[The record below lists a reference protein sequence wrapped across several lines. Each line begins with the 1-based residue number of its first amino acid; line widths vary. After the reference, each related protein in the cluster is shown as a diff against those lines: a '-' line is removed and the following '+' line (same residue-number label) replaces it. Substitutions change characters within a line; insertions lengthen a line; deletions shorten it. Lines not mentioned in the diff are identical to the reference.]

1 MRLKDIGIGYKI
13 LVLVVIGIIGM
24 VSLGISSYLGMS
36 KASDDLDNMYSR
48 KLQATR
54 LLGTEISLMRA
65 VKVSAVEYILEPN
78 DTKIEESI
86 DVNVK
91 KYESYWSEYRPL
103 GMRADKAAAEIP
115 NTEAKWA
122 EFKQGVEESRR
133 LMKAGKKQE
142 AWEKFRKVEM
152 TTAEDLLKSLQALRK
167 VADDNAEIL
176 NTEIKA
182 SNTHHIEF
190 SFTVNILALA
200 ILIGLAVFIIRDI
213 TSSLHRGVA
222 ICNAMKNGD
231 FRTNGLHSVDRG
243 DELGMMANALFGMRH
258 ELNGLM
264 RNVSQSAE
272 QLAASSEE
280 LTASSNQAAQAST
293 QVAQS
298 AAEVVTTVEDQ
309 QKAVGN
315 SNESVARVQSAV
327 ANVKEQ
333 SRLVADNSA
342 SAAERAAAGSVA
354 INDSVEQIR
363 SVEHTVNG
371 SAEVVDRLGE
381 RSKEIGEIV
390 DTMAGIAE
398 QTNLL
403 ALNAAIEAARAGE
416 HGRGFTVVAEEVGKL
431 AHESQESAEKIAR
444 LIKDIQQ
451 DTADAVDSMK
461 SGREA
466 VVSGARSVEE
476 LRSMFEEINGL
487 VKGVSNQ
494 IQTVDEA
501 VDAMTQEA
509 NAIMGE
515 VNNIS
520 GYSNKV
526 ASEMQA
532 VSAATEEQSASAEEI
547 ASASDSLAVLAQKQQ
562 ETLSHFR
569 F

>member
-1 MRLKDIGIGYKI
+1 MRLKDVRIGYKI
-13 LVLVVIGIIGM
+13 MVLVIIGIIGM
-24 VSLGISSYLGMS
+24 ISLGLSSYQGMS

-65 VKVSAVEYILEPN
+65 VKVSTVEYILEPN
-78 DTKIEESI
+78 DAKVEESI
-86 DVNVK
+86 DVNIQ

-115 NTEAKWA
+115 NTEAKWN
-122 EFKQGVEESRR
+122 EFKQGVQEARR
-133 LMKAGKKQE
+133 LVKEGKKEE
-142 AWEKFRKVEM
+142 AWKYFRKVEL
-152 TTAEDLLKSLQALRK
+152 TTAEDLLKSQQALRK
-167 VADDNAEIL
+167 VADDNADIL
-176 NTEIKA
+176 NTEIKE
-182 SNTHHIEF
+182 SNTNHIEF
-190 SFTVNILALA
+190 SFMVNLVALAL
-200 ILIGLAVFIIRDI
+200 LVGLATVIIRDI

-222 ICNAMKNGD
+222 ICEAMKKGD
-231 FRTNGLHSVDRG
+231 FRTDGVNHVDRG
-243 DELGMMANALFGMRH
+243 DELGAMANALFAMRK
-258 ELNGLM
+258 ELNELM
-264 RNVSQSAE
+264 RSVSESSE

-280 LTASSNQAAQAST
+280 LTASSNQSAQAST

-298 AAEVVTTVEDQ
+298 AGDVVNTVENQ
-309 QKAVGN
+309 QKAVAN

-327 ANVKEQ
+327 AHVKEQ
-333 SRLVADNSA
+333 SRKVADNSA
-342 SAAERAAAGSVA
+342 SAAERAEAGSVS
-354 INDSVEQIR
+354 IDDSVEQIK
-363 SVEHTVNG
+363 SAEETVKD
-371 SAEVVDRLGE
+371 SAEVVDRLGV
-381 RSKEIGEIV
+381 RSREIGEIV

-431 AHESQESAEKIAR
+431 AHESQESAEKIAQ
-444 LIKDIQQ
+444 LIKGIQQ
-451 DTADAVDSMK
+451 DTEAAVKSMQ

-466 VVSGARSVEE
+466 VVSGARSVED
-476 LRSMFEEINGL
+476 LRTMFDEINTL

-509 NAIMGE
+509 NSIMDE

-520 GYSNKV
+520 GYSNQV
-526 ASEMQA
+526 SSEMQA
-532 VSAATEEQSASAEEI
+532 VSAATEEQSASTEEI

-562 ETLSHFR
+562 ETLSHFK

>member
-1 MRLKDIGIGYKI
+1 MRLKDVRIGYKI

-65 VKVSAVEYILEPN
+65 VKVSISEHIFVPEDA
-78 DTKIEESI
+78 KIEASI
-86 DVNVK
+86 DENIK
-91 KYESYWSEYRPL
+91 KYESYWAEYKPL

-115 NTEAKWA
+115 NTEQKWA
-122 EFKQGVEESRR
+122 EFKQGVLESQR

-142 AWEKFRKVEM
+142 AWEHYRKIET
-152 TTAEDLLKSLQALRK
+152 TTAEDLLKSLQDLRK

-176 NTEIKA
+176 NEEIKA

-190 SFTVNILALA
+190 SIMVNVVALIL
-200 ILIGLAVFIIRDI
+200 LIGLAVFIIRDI
-213 TSSLHRGVA
+213 TTSLHRGVA
-222 ICNAMKNGD
+222 ICEAMKQGD
-231 FRTNGLHSVDRG
+231 FRTNGVSSVDRG
-243 DELGMMANALFGMRH
+243 DELGMMANALFAARK
-258 ELNGLM
+258 ELNSLM
-264 RNVSQSAE
+264 RSVSESSE

-298 AAEVVTTVEDQ
+298 AADVVNTVEDQ
-309 QKAVGN
+309 QKAVIN

-327 ANVKEQ
+327 AHVKEQ
-333 SRLVADNSA
+333 SRKVADNSA
-342 SAAERAAAGSVA
+342 SAAERAAAGSVS
-354 INDSVEQIR
+354 IDDSVEQIK
-363 SVEHTVNG
+363 SAETTVKG

-381 RSKEIGEIV
+381 RSREIGEIV
-390 DTMAGIAE
+390 DTMAAIAD

-431 AHESQESAEKIAR
+431 AHESQESAEKIAH
-444 LIKDIQQ
+444 LIKAIQQ
-451 DTADAVDSMK
+451 DTEAAVKSMQD
-461 SGREA
+461 GREA

-476 LRSMFEEINGL
+476 LRAMFDEINNL
-487 VKGVSNQ
+487 VNGVSNQ

-501 VDAMTQEA
+501 VDAMTNEA

-520 GYSNKV
+520 GYSNQV

-547 ASASDSLAVLAQKQQ
+547 ASASDSLAALAQKQQ
-562 ETLSHFR
+562 ETLSHFK

>member
-1 MRLKDIGIGYKI
+1 MRLKDIRIGYKI
-13 LVLVVIGIIGM
+13 LVLVVIGVIGM
-24 VSLGISSYLGMS
+24 VSLGISSYMGMS
-36 KASDDLDNMYSR
+36 KASDDIENMYTR
-48 KLQATR
+48 KMQAIR
-54 LLGTEISLMRA
+54 ILGTEISLMRA
-65 VKVSAVEYILEPN
+65 VKVSVIEHILDPK
-78 DTKIEESI
+78 DAKVEESI
-86 DVNVK
+86 DVNIK
-91 KYESYWSEYRPL
+91 KYENYWAEYKPL
-103 GMRADKAAAEIP
+103 GMRAEDAAAQIP
-115 NTEAKWA
+115 NSEAKWA
-122 EFKQGVEESRR
+122 EFKQKSLEAQR
-133 LMKAGKKQE
+133 LVNEGKTKE
-142 AWEKFRKVEM
+142 AWELYRNVEL
-152 TTAEDLLKSLQALRK
+152 TTAVDLLKSLQDLRTVAL
-167 VADDNAEIL
+167 DNAEIL
-176 NTEIKA
+176 NQEIKERNA
-182 SNTHHIEF
+182 HQMQF
-190 SFTVNILALA
+190 SLAVNILSLA
-200 ILIGLAVFIIRDI
+200 VLLGLAFIIIRDI
-213 TSSLHRGVA
+213 TGFLTRSVG
-222 ICNAMKNGD
+222 ICNAMKDGD
-231 FRTNGLHSVDRG
+231 FRMNGAERIDRG
-243 DELGMMANALFGMRH
+243 DELGSMVNAMFAMRK

-309 QKAVGN
+309 QKAVAN

-487 VKGVSNQ
+487 VKSVSNQ
-494 IQTVDEA
+494 IQTVDGA

-562 ETLSHFR
+562 ETLAR
-569 F
+569 FKF

>member
-1 MRLKDIGIGYKI
+1 MRLKDVRIGYKI
-13 LVLVVIGIIGM
+13 MVLVIIGIIGM
-24 VSLGISSYLGMS
+24 VALGLSSYQGMS

-65 VKVSAVEYILEPN
+65 VKVSTVEYILEPN
-78 DTKIEESI
+78 DAKVEESI
-86 DVNVK
+86 DVNIQ

-115 NTEAKWA
+115 NTEAKWN
-122 EFKQGVEESRR
+122 EFKQGVQEARR
-133 LMKAGKKQE
+133 LVKEGKKEE
-142 AWEKFRKVEM
+142 AWKHFRKVEL
-152 TTAEDLLKSLQALRK
+152 TTAEDLLKSQQALRK
-167 VADDNAEIL
+167 VADDNADIL
-176 NTEIKA
+176 NQEIKE
-182 SNTHHIEF
+182 SNTNHIKF
-190 SFTVNILALA
+190 SFMVNLVALALLA
-200 ILIGLAVFIIRDI
+200 GLSVVIIRDI

-222 ICNAMKNGD
+222 ICEAMKKGD
-231 FRTNGLHSVDRG
+231 FRTDGVSSIDRG
-243 DELGMMANALFGMRH
+243 DELGAMANALFAMRK
-258 ELNGLM
+258 ELNDLM
-264 RNVSQSAE
+264 RSVSESSE

-298 AAEVVTTVEDQ
+298 ASEVVNTVENQ
-309 QKAVGN
+309 QKAVVN

-327 ANVKEQ
+327 AHVKEQ
-333 SRLVADNSA
+333 SRMVAGNSA
-342 SAAERAAAGSVA
+342 SAAEQAAAGSVS
-354 INDSVEQIR
+354 IDDSVERIK
-363 SVEHTVNG
+363 SAEETVKG
-371 SAEVVDRLGE
+371 SAEVVDRLGV
-381 RSKEIGEIV
+381 RSREIGEIV

-431 AHESQESAEKIAR
+431 AHESQESAEKIAQ
-444 LIKDIQQ
+444 LIKGIQQ
-451 DTADAVDSMK
+451 DTEAAVKSMQN
-461 SGREA
+461 GREA

-476 LRSMFEEINGL
+476 LRSMFDEINNL
-487 VKGVSNQ
+487 VKGVSVQ

-501 VDAMTQEA
+501 VDAMTKEA
-509 NAIMGE
+509 NSIMDE

-520 GYSNKV
+520 GYSNQV
-526 ASEMQA
+526 SSEMQA

-547 ASASDSLAVLAQKQQ
+547 ASASDSLAALAQKQQ
-562 ETLSHFR
+562 ETLSHFK

>member
-1 MRLKDIGIGYKI
+1 MRLKDVRIGYKI
-13 LVLVVIGIIGM
+13 MVLVIIGVIGM
-24 VSLGISSYLGMS
+24 VSLGLSSYQGMS

-65 VKVSAVEYILEPN
+65 VKVSTVEYILEPN
-78 DTKIEESI
+78 DAKVEESI
-86 DVNVK
+86 DVNIQ

-115 NTEAKWA
+115 NTEAKWN
-122 EFKQGVEESRR
+122 EFKQGVQEARR
-133 LMKAGKKQE
+133 LVKEGKKEE
-142 AWEKFRKVEM
+142 AWKHFRKVEL
-152 TTAEDLLKSLQALRK
+152 TTAEDLLKSQQALRK
-167 VADDNAEIL
+167 VADDNADIL
-176 NTEIKA
+176 NQEIKE
-182 SNTHHIEF
+182 SNTNHIKF
-190 SFTVNILALA
+190 SFMVNLVALALLA
-200 ILIGLAVFIIRDI
+200 GLSVVIIRDI

-222 ICNAMKNGD
+222 ICEAMKKGD
-231 FRTNGLHSVDRG
+231 FRTDGVSSIDRG
-243 DELGMMANALFGMRH
+243 DELGAMANALFAMRK
-258 ELNGLM
+258 ELNDLM
-264 RNVSQSAE
+264 RSVSESSE

-298 AAEVVTTVEDQ
+298 ASEVVNTVENQ
-309 QKAVGN
+309 QKAVVN

-327 ANVKEQ
+327 AHVKEQ
-333 SRLVADNSA
+333 SRMVAGNSA
-342 SAAERAAAGSVA
+342 SAAEQAAAGSVS
-354 INDSVEQIR
+354 IDDSVERIK
-363 SVEHTVNG
+363 SAEETVKG
-371 SAEVVDRLGE
+371 SAEVVDRLGV
-381 RSKEIGEIV
+381 RSREIGEIV

-431 AHESQESAEKIAR
+431 AHESQESAEKIAQ
-444 LIKDIQQ
+444 LIKGIQQ
-451 DTADAVDSMK
+451 DTEAAVKSMQN
-461 SGREA
+461 GREA

-476 LRSMFEEINGL
+476 LRSMFDEINNL
-487 VKGVSNQ
+487 VKGVSVQ

-501 VDAMTQEA
+501 VDAMTKEA
-509 NAIMGE
+509 NSIMDE

-520 GYSNKV
+520 GYSNQV
-526 ASEMQA
+526 SSEMQA

-547 ASASDSLAVLAQKQQ
+547 ASASDSLAALAQKQQ
-562 ETLSHFR
+562 ETLSHFK

>member
-86 DVNVK
+86 DVNIK

-190 SFTVNILALA
+190 SFAVNILALA

-231 FRTNGLHSVDRG
+231 FRTNGLHSVDRD
-243 DELGMMANALFGMRH
+243 DELGLMANALFAMRK

-264 RNVSQSAE
+264 RNVSESAE

-298 AAEVVTTVEDQ
+298 AADVVNTVEDQ
-309 QKAVGN
+309 QKAVVN

-327 ANVKEQ
+327 AHVKDQ
-333 SRLVADNSA
+333 SRMVADNSA

-354 INDSVEQIR
+354 ISDSVEQIR

-444 LIKDIQQ
+444 LIKDIQK
-451 DTADAVDSMK
+451 DTEDAVASMQ

-466 VVSGARSVEE
+466 VVTGARSVEE
-476 LRSMFEEINGL
+476 LRTMFEEINGL
-487 VKGVSNQ
+487 VNGVSHQ

-509 NAIMGE
+509 NSIMGE

-520 GYSNKV
+520 GYSNQV

-547 ASASDSLAVLAQKQQ
+547 ASASDSLAALAQKQQ

>member
-86 DVNVK
+86 DVNIK

-190 SFTVNILALA
+190 SFAVNILALA

-231 FRTNGLHSVDRG
+231 FRTNGLHSVDRD
-243 DELGMMANALFGMRH
+243 DELGLMANALFAMRK

-264 RNVSQSAE
+264 RNVSESAE

-298 AAEVVTTVEDQ
+298 AADVVNTVEDQ
-309 QKAVGN
+309 QKAVVN

-327 ANVKEQ
+327 AHVKDQ
-333 SRLVADNSA
+333 SRMVADNSA

-354 INDSVEQIR
+354 ISDSVEQIR
-363 SVEHTVNG
+363 SVEQTVNG

-416 HGRGFTVVAEEVGKL
+416 QGRGFSVVADEVRKL
-431 AHESQESAEKIAR
+431 AEQSQLATEEIR
-444 LIKDIQQ
+444 QRIG
-451 DTADAVDSMK
+451 AVQ
-461 SGREA
+461 SGTGEA
-466 VVSGARSVEE
+466 VSTMQAGTDEVKNGAEAIRAVGEE
-476 LRSMFEEINGL
+476 FGKIMQRVTAIKEHMAKIDAA
-487 VKGVSNQ
+487 V
-494 IQTVDEA
+494 QTVSAGGGHIETAVSRIDEVSRKTA
-501 VDAMTQEA
+501 EQTES
-509 NAIMGE
+509 I
-515 VNNIS
+515 
-520 GYSNKV
+520 
-526 ASEMQA
+526 
-532 VSAATEEQSASAEEI
+532 SAATEEQSASTQEI
-547 ASASDSLAVLAQKQQ
+547 AAASQSLAKMASDLQDMAAK
-562 ETLSHFR
+562 FR
-569 F
+569 I

>member
-1 MRLKDIGIGYKI
+1 MRLKDVRIGYKI
-13 LVLVVIGIIGM
+13 MVLVIIGVIGM
-24 VSLGISSYLGMS
+24 VSLGLSSYQGMS

-65 VKVSAVEYILEPN
+65 VKVSTVEYILEPN
-78 DTKIEESI
+78 DAKVEESI
-86 DVNVK
+86 DVNIQ

-115 NTEAKWA
+115 NTEAKWN
-122 EFKQGVEESRR
+122 EFKQGVQEARR
-133 LMKAGKKQE
+133 LVKEGKKEE
-142 AWEKFRKVEM
+142 AWKHFRKVEL
-152 TTAEDLLKSLQALRK
+152 TTAEDLLKSQQALRK
-167 VADDNAEIL
+167 VADDNADIL
-176 NTEIKA
+176 NQEIKE
-182 SNTHHIEF
+182 SNTNHIKF
-190 SFTVNILALA
+190 SFMVNLVALALLA
-200 ILIGLAVFIIRDI
+200 GLSVVIIRDI

-222 ICNAMKNGD
+222 ICEAMKKGD
-231 FRTNGLHSVDRG
+231 FRTDGVSSIDRG
-243 DELGMMANALFGMRH
+243 DELGAMANALFAMRK
-258 ELNGLM
+258 ELNDLM
-264 RNVSQSAE
+264 RSVSESSE

-298 AAEVVTTVEDQ
+298 ASEVVNTVENQ
-309 QKAVGN
+309 QKAVVN

-327 ANVKEQ
+327 AHVKEQ
-333 SRLVADNSA
+333 SRMVAGNSA
-342 SAAERAAAGSVA
+342 SAAEQAAAGSVS
-354 INDSVEQIR
+354 IDDSVERIK
-363 SVEHTVNG
+363 SAEETVKG
-371 SAEVVDRLGE
+371 SAEVVDRLGV
-381 RSKEIGEIV
+381 RSREIGEIV

-431 AHESQESAEKIAR
+431 AHESQESAEKIAQ
-444 LIKDIQQ
+444 LIKGIQQ
-451 DTADAVDSMK
+451 DTEAAVKSMQN
-461 SGREA
+461 GREA

-476 LRSMFEEINGL
+476 LRSMFDEINNL
-487 VKGVSNQ
+487 VKGVSVQ

-501 VDAMTQEA
+501 VDAMTKEA
-509 NAIMGE
+509 NSIMDE

-520 GYSNKV
+520 GYSSQV
-526 ASEMQA
+526 SSEMQA

-547 ASASDSLAVLAQKQQ
+547 ASASDSLAALAQKQQ
-562 ETLSHFR
+562 ETLSHFK

>member
-1 MRLKDIGIGYKI
+1 MRLKDIRIGYKI
-13 LVLVVIGIIGM
+13 LVLVVIGVLGM
-24 VSLGISSYLGMS
+24 VSLGISSYMGMS
-36 KASDDLDNMYSR
+36 QASDDIENMYTR
-48 KLQATR
+48 KMQAIR
-54 LLGTEISLMRA
+54 ILGTEISLMRA
-65 VKVSAVEYILEPN
+65 VKVSVIEHILDPK
-78 DTKIEESI
+78 DAKIEESI
-86 DVNVK
+86 DVNIK
-91 KYESYWSEYRPL
+91 KYESYWAEYKPL
-103 GMRADKAAAEIP
+103 GMRAEAAAAQIP
-115 NTEAKWA
+115 NSEAKWA
-122 EFKQGVEESRR
+122 EFKQKSLEAQR
-133 LMKAGKKQE
+133 LVNEGKTKE
-142 AWEKFRKVEM
+142 AWELYRNVEL
-152 TTAEDLLKSLQALRK
+152 TTAVDLLKSLQDLRT
-167 VADDNAEIL
+167 VANDNAEIL
-176 NTEIKA
+176 NQEIKERNA
-182 SNTHHIEF
+182 HQIQF
-190 SFTVNILALA
+190 SLAVNILSLA
-200 ILIGLAVFIIRDI
+200 VLLGLAFMVIRDI
-213 TSSLHRGVA
+213 TASLQRGVA
-222 ICNAMKNGD
+222 ICNAMKAGD
-231 FRTNGLHSVDRG
+231 FRTNGVSSIDRG

>member
-1 MRLKDIGIGYKI
+1 MRLKDVRIGYKI
-13 LVLVVIGIIGM
+13 MVLVIIGVIGM
-24 VSLGISSYLGMS
+24 VSLGLSSYQGMS

-65 VKVSAVEYILEPN
+65 VKVSTVEYILEPN
-78 DTKIEESI
+78 DAKVEESI
-86 DVNVK
+86 DVNIQ

-103 GMRADKAAAEIP
+103 GMQADKAAAEIP
-115 NTEAKWA
+115 NTEAKWN
-122 EFKQGVEESRR
+122 EFKQGVQEARR
-133 LMKAGKKQE
+133 LVKEGKKEE
-142 AWEKFRKVEM
+142 AWKHFRKVEL
-152 TTAEDLLKSLQALRK
+152 TTAEDLLKSQQALRK
-167 VADDNAEIL
+167 VADDNADIL
-176 NTEIKA
+176 NQEIKE
-182 SNTHHIEF
+182 SNTNHIKF
-190 SFTVNILALA
+190 SFMVNLVALALLA
-200 ILIGLAVFIIRDI
+200 GLSVVIIRDI

-222 ICNAMKNGD
+222 ICEAMKKGD
-231 FRTNGLHSVDRG
+231 FRTDGVNRVDRG
-243 DELGMMANALFGMRH
+243 DELGAMANALFAMRK
-258 ELNGLM
+258 ELNALM
-264 RNVSQSAE
+264 RSVSESSE

-298 AAEVVTTVEDQ
+298 AGDVVNTIENQ
-309 QKAVGN
+309 QKAVAN

-327 ANVKEQ
+327 AHVKEQ
-333 SRLVADNSA
+333 SRMVAGNSA
-342 SAAERAAAGSVA
+342 SAAEQAAAGSVS
-354 INDSVEQIR
+354 IDNSVEQIK
-363 SVEHTVNG
+363 SAESTVKD

-381 RSKEIGEIV
+381 RSREIGEIV

-431 AHESQESAEKIAR
+431 AHESQESAEKIAQ
-444 LIKDIQQ
+444 LIKGIQQ
-451 DTADAVDSMK
+451 DTDAAVKSMQN
-461 SGREA
+461 GREA

-476 LRSMFEEINGL
+476 LRSMFDEISNL
-487 VKGVSNQ
+487 VQGVSNQ

-509 NAIMGE
+509 NSIMGE

-526 ASEMQA
+526 SSEMQA

-562 ETLSHFR
+562 ETLSHFK

>member
-1 MRLKDIGIGYKI
+1 MRLKDVRIGYKI
-13 LVLVVIGIIGM
+13 MVLVIIGVIGM
-24 VSLGISSYLGMS
+24 VSLGLSSYQGMS

-65 VKVSAVEYILEPN
+65 VKVSTVEYILEPN
-78 DTKIEESI
+78 DAKVEESI
-86 DVNVK
+86 DVNIQ

-115 NTEAKWA
+115 NTEAKWN
-122 EFKQGVEESRR
+122 EFKQGVQEARR
-133 LMKAGKKQE
+133 LVKEGKKEE
-142 AWEKFRKVEM
+142 AWKHFRKVEL
-152 TTAEDLLKSLQALRK
+152 TTAEDLLKSQQALRK
-167 VADDNAEIL
+167 VADDNADIL
-176 NTEIKA
+176 NQEIKE
-182 SNTHHIEF
+182 SNTNHIKF
-190 SFTVNILALA
+190 SFMVNLVALALLA
-200 ILIGLAVFIIRDI
+200 GLSVVIIRDI

-222 ICNAMKNGD
+222 ICEAMKKGD
-231 FRTNGLHSVDRG
+231 FRTDGVNHVDRG
-243 DELGMMANALFGMRH
+243 DELGAMANALFAMRK
-258 ELNGLM
+258 ELNALM
-264 RNVSQSAE
+264 RSVSESSE

-298 AAEVVTTVEDQ
+298 AGDVVNTIENQ
-309 QKAVGN
+309 QKAVAN

-327 ANVKEQ
+327 AHVKEQ
-333 SRLVADNSA
+333 SRMVAGNSA
-342 SAAERAAAGSVA
+342 SAAEQAAAGSVS
-354 INDSVEQIR
+354 IDNSVEQIK
-363 SVEHTVNG
+363 SAESTVKD

-381 RSKEIGEIV
+381 RSREIGEIV

-431 AHESQESAEKIAR
+431 AHESQESAEKIAQ
-444 LIKDIQQ
+444 LIKGIQQ
-451 DTADAVDSMK
+451 DTDAAVKSMQN
-461 SGREA
+461 GREA

-476 LRSMFEEINGL
+476 LRSMFDEISNL
-487 VKGVSNQ
+487 VQGVSNQ

-509 NAIMGE
+509 NSIMGE

-526 ASEMQA
+526 SSEMQA

-562 ETLSHFR
+562 ETLSHFK

>member
-1 MRLKDIGIGYKI
+1 MRLKDVRIGYKI
-13 LVLVVIGIIGM
+13 MVLVIIGIIGM
-24 VSLGISSYLGMS
+24 VSLGLSSYQGMS

-65 VKVSAVEYILEPN
+65 VKVSTVEYILEPG
-78 DTKIEESI
+78 DAKVEESI
-86 DVNVK
+86 DVNIQ

-115 NTEAKWA
+115 NTEAKWN
-122 EFKQGVEESRR
+122 EFKQGVQEARR
-133 LMKAGKKQE
+133 LVKEGKKEE
-142 AWEKFRKVEM
+142 AWKYFRKVEL
-152 TTAEDLLKSLQALRK
+152 TTAEDLLKSQQALRK
-167 VADDNAEIL
+167 VADDNADIL
-176 NTEIKA
+176 NTEIKE
-182 SNTHHIEF
+182 SNTSHIKF
-190 SFTVNILALA
+190 SFMVNLVALALLA
-200 ILIGLAVFIIRDI
+200 GLSVVIIRDI

-222 ICNAMKNGD
+222 ICEAMKKGD
-231 FRTNGLHSVDRG
+231 FRTDGVNHVDRG
-243 DELGMMANALFGMRH
+243 DELGAMANALFAMRK
-258 ELNGLM
+258 ELNALM
-264 RNVSQSAE
+264 RSVSESSE

-298 AAEVVTTVEDQ
+298 AGDVVNTIENQ
-309 QKAVGN
+309 QKAVAN

-327 ANVKEQ
+327 AHVKEQ
-333 SRLVADNSA
+333 SRMVAGNSA
-342 SAAERAAAGSVA
+342 SAAEQAAAGSVS
-354 INDSVEQIR
+354 IDNSVEQIK
-363 SVEHTVNG
+363 SAESTVKD

-381 RSKEIGEIV
+381 RSREIGEIV

-431 AHESQESAEKIAR
+431 AHESQESAEKIAQ
-444 LIKDIQQ
+444 LIKGIQQ
-451 DTADAVDSMK
+451 DTDAAVKSMQN
-461 SGREA
+461 GREA

-476 LRSMFEEINGL
+476 LRSMFDEISNL
-487 VKGVSNQ
+487 VQGVSNQ

-509 NAIMGE
+509 NSIMGE

-526 ASEMQA
+526 SSEMQA

-562 ETLSHFR
+562 ETLSYFK